1 MKINSIKTRNFM
13 GLKGVYTI
21 DMPHIAA
28 LIGKNGIGKSTILTA
43 IRYALT
49 GEDPSG
55 DIIHKDCEECS
66 VSLYLTDP
74 ADGSEIEFERI
85 KNRTKPSKSRL
96 NGKATTAKSM
106 NEKLESIVSIPLDKI
121 KILSSA
127 DIVAAMKPQEF
138 ASFILSY
145 VPEKMKVDDVIS
157 IISDSTIGMVNIIE
171 ANLPEE
177 VDLDSLDEF
186 AELCKYNRKELKKQI
201 ESKKAALMDKPV
213 EKPSFD
219 RKELEEQLSVINASE
234 AEVRVYKA
242 KKDSYDR
249 AVVSRNKQQLLLESL
264 KKEIAENKAERP
276 DLLAKKKIEEKEKSL
291 RDSIQNQRIAISGA
305 SSALKQLEITLE
317 ALEKPIC
324 PISPLITCHQDKTVA
339 KEDIS
344 ESIIATKEGIAAMEK
359 EASKTEKELVAMKTE
374 LNVIRENEIKYNQKI
389 SAMKQVKAL
398 EESNVE
404 LPENPEEPK
413 VVNVEEQKN
422 LIRIK
427 LDEIKSYEYALEIS
441 KQIEVLSDELS
452 DYEKLVKAT
461 AENGCIRTAVISKYL
476 GVFEELC
483 NKRSTSIRPEID
495 FKFKADK
502 GVVVLMNNG
511 KGSYLPY
518 SSLSGGEQAYML
530 FILMDMLNS
539 LCGSNILM
547 LDELSVIDEVCF
559 NALLDIVCSYASEYD
574 HILLAAVNHDD
585 TIRAVEVHHVPIMS
599 IAECRYTESLVS

>member
-1 MKINSIKTRNFM
+1 
-13 GLKGVYTI
+13 
-21 DMPHIAA
+21 
-28 LIGKNGIGKSTILTA
+28 
-43 IRYALT
+43 
-49 GEDPSG
+49 
-55 DIIHKDCEECS
+55 
-66 VSLYLTDP
+66 
-74 ADGSEIEFERI
+74 
-85 KNRTKPSKSRL
+85 
-96 NGKATTAKSM
+96 
-106 NEKLESIVSIPLDKI
+106 
-121 KILSSA
+121 
-127 DIVAAMKPQEF
+127 
-138 ASFILSY
+138 
-145 VPEKMKVDDVIS
+145 
-157 IISDSTIGMVNIIE
+157 
-171 ANLPEE
+171 
-177 VDLDSLDEF
+177 
-186 AELCKYNRKELKKQI
+186 
-201 ESKKAALMDKPV
+201 
-213 EKPSFD
+213 
-219 RKELEEQLSVINASE
+219 
-234 AEVRVYKA
+234 
-242 KKDSYDR
+242 
-249 AVVSRNKQQLLLESL
+249 
-264 KKEIAENKAERP
+264 
-276 DLLAKKKIEEKEKSL
+276 
-291 RDSIQNQRIAISGA
+291 
-305 SSALKQLEITLE
+305 
-317 ALEKPIC
+317 
-324 PISPLITCHQDKTVA
+324 
-339 KEDIS
+339 
-344 ESIIATKEGIAAMEK
+344 MEK

-398 EESNVE
+398 EESSVE

-427 LDEIKSYEYALEIS
+427 LDEIKSYESALEIS
-441 KQIEVLSDELS
+441 KQIEVLSDELR

-547 LDELSVIDEVCF
+547 LDELSVIDDVCF

-585 TIRAVEVHHVPIMS
+585 TIRAVEAHHVPIMS